1 MLIVNQTIKGV
12 ETLSIF
18 WSENYLYYLLESIT
32 ESNMMKSLYRANTK
46 FKSEASKIVARISK
60 FHILKDSVIE
70 TKKWWKLSYFL
81 SASVFST
88 IIMSKLSSEIQALAF
103 NEWK

>member
-32 ESNMMKSLYRANTK
+32 ENNMMKSLYRANTK
-46 FKSEASKIVARISK
+46 FKSETSKIVARISN
-60 FHILKDSVIE
+60 F
-70 TKKWWKLSYFL
+70 TF
-81 SASVFST
+81 
-88 IIMSKLSSEIQALAF
+88 
-103 NEWK
+103 

>member
-81 SASVFST
+81 RASVYS
-88 IIMSKLSSEIQALAF
+88 ALYVEVKQWKTSFAF